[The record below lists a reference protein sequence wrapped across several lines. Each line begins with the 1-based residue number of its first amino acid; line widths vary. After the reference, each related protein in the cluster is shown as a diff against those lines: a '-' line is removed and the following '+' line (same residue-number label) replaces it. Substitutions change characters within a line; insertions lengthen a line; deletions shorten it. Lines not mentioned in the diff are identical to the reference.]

1 MPSPGDA
8 RFVPYGN
15 GIATILVA
23 KSSNHAFKLAFHLG
37 KKGLHD
43 SLGNRMLVRRIGP
56 PKPAPA
62 SNQWSEFTVS
72 ALESFDFD
80 AEPPAAA
87 APKIA
92 IFLQNLT
99 FGGTERMMLNLAGGI
114 ADTGAA
120 VDLVLA
126 QARGSFLSTIPKN
139 VRLVDL
145 GGRRTVRSIPA
156 LARYLRRERPV
167 ALLSA
172 LTHVNVAAFL
182 ATCLAGHRCRIVVS
196 ERTTISQESAEIKA
210 FSVRAAY
217 RLVPWVYSRADG
229 IVTVSQGA
237 AEDLAHYCK
246 LPIDRVEV
254 INNPVVGPTLAQR
267 AAEPLDHPW
276 FAAGEP
282 PVVLCVGRLNPEK
295 EFGTVVRA
303 VAELATQ
310 RPVRLMI
317 LGAGRERA
325 ALEALVDELGVR
337 DCVQLPGFA
346 ANPYAYMAR
355 AAVLALSSR
364 WEGSPNVLVEA
375 MALGTPVV
383 ATDCRSGPAELLE
396 GGRYGPLVTVGDA
409 AGMAAAIGQ
418 MLDAPVATEM
428 LKARAGMF
436 TVAHAAD
443 AYLRVLLGDESGKRQ
458 AT

>member
-1 MPSPGDA
+1 M
-8 RFVPYGN
+8 R
-15 GIATILVA
+15 
-23 KSSNHAFKLAFHLG
+23 
-37 KKGLHD
+37 
-43 SLGNRMLVRRIGP
+43 
-56 PKPAPA
+56 
-62 SNQWSEFTVS
+62 
-72 ALESFDFD
+72 ALESADFG
-80 AEPPAAA
+80 AAPSAAA

-92 IFLQNLT
+92 IFLQNVAA
-99 FGGTERMMLNLAGGI
+99 GGTERMMLNLAGGI

-126 QARGSFLSTIPKN
+126 QVRGSFLPTIPEN
-139 VRLVDL
+139 VRVVDL
-145 GGRRTVRSIPA
+145 GGQRTVRSVPA
-156 LARYLRRERPV
+156 LASYLRRERPV

-172 LTHVNVAAFL
+172 LTHVNVAALL
-182 ATCLAGHRCRIVVS
+182 ANYLAGCRCRVVVS
-196 ERTTISQESAEIKA
+196 ERTTISKEAAEIKA
-210 FSVRAAY
+210 FSIQAVY
-217 RLVPWVYSRADG
+217 RLVPWLYPRADG
-229 IVTVSQGA
+229 IIAVSRGA
-237 AEDLAHYCK
+237 AEDLSRFCRM
-246 LPIDRVEV
+246 PIDRIEV
-254 INNPVVGPTLAQR
+254 INNPVVGPSLAQR
-267 AAEPLDHPW
+267 AAEPVDHPW

-295 EFGTVVRA
+295 EFDTVIRA
-303 VAELATQ
+303 IAELAPQ

-317 LGAGRERA
+317 LGEGSERP

-337 DCVQLPGFA
+337 DRVLLPGFA

-396 GGRYGPLVTVGDA
+396 NGRYGPLVAVGDA
-409 AGMAAAIGQ
+409 TAMAAAIGQ
-418 MLDAPVATEM
+418 MLDAPVAVEM

-436 TVAHAAD
+436 TVAHASD
-443 AYLRVLLGDESGKRQ
+443 AYLRVLLGDEFGKRQ